1 MKKIIFA
8 LLTTVSG
15 LVLLLS
21 YRTSLGES
29 ASVAVVDA
37 GAADSSAAASPSTA
51 TASPSTT
58 TTPTPSATESA
69 ATGGTGLA
77 DGVFDGDAV
86 QTRYGDVQVQITVSG
101 GQITAVTVP
110 VYPSGN
116 NRDAQIS
123 SRAIPQLVSETLSA
137 QSAQIDMVSGATY
150 TSKGYAASLQ
160 SAIDAAS

>member
-21 YRTSLGES
+21 YRTSLGET
-29 ASVAVVDA
+29 ASVAAVDA
-37 GAADSSAAASPSTA
+37 GAADSSAAASPTTA
-51 TASPSTT
+51 TASPTPSATTTT

-69 ATGGTGLA
+69 ATGGTGLT
-77 DGVFDGDAV
+77 DGVYDGDAV

-137 QSAQIDMVSGATY
+137 QSAQI
-150 TSKGYAASLQ
+150 
-160 SAIDAAS
+160 